1 MHSLCFG
8 GGIGRHAGLKILWA
22 AMSVRVRFP
31 SEAQGRSRTESLM
44 VSRPAFIFVPD
55 IPFKVN
61 IPSKQQ
67 AQPDSCCGRGRC
79 GYCCCG
85 HGCLVMDVVDMAV
98 VDMVVWSWLLRLN
111 HTISSYHH
119 IIPPCHTELRPHTFY
134 CCIHCHAHCCTH
146 CRILSGLGHPTL
158 HTPTVFMPRPPSPQF
173 SGIFPV

>member
-1 MHSLCFG
+1 MQSLCFG

-67 AQPDSCCGRGRC
+67 AQPDSCCGRDS
-79 GYCCCG
+79 CG
-85 HGCLVMDVVDMAV
+85 HGCSVMAV
-98 VDMVVWSWLLRLN
+98 RSWLLRTWLLRLN

-119 IIPPCHTELRPHTFY
+119 IIPPCHTELRPHTFIAVHIAALIAAIKVG
-134 CCIHCHAHCCTH
+134 CI
-146 CRILSGLGHPTL
+146 TL
-158 HTPTVFMPRPPSPQF
+158 LCIPRPSSRLGRLPR
-173 SGIFPV
+173 GFPVIPLRRFPVALCSAM